1 MLTHGTIWL
10 ELKCKICSY
19 MKNPPNVAAQTRGM
33 SHSFWYIYIFGQL
46 NTDAAWSDSSYY
58 KKKRQNASF
67 GGRLRSSSA
76 FVYFATWLI
85 SDSIRKHISSNCCR
99 NDTNAHV
106 PSHSSCYWFE
116 NIRLPV
122 KIRRLQTARVA
133 RDKSDVK
140 VSFDLT
146 EIH

>member
-1 MLTHGTIWL
+1 MLTHGAIWL

-46 NTDAAWSDSSYY
+46 NQMPHDQIHLTI
-58 KKKRQNASF
+58 KKRQNASF

-122 KIRRLQTARVA
+122 KIRRLQAARVA